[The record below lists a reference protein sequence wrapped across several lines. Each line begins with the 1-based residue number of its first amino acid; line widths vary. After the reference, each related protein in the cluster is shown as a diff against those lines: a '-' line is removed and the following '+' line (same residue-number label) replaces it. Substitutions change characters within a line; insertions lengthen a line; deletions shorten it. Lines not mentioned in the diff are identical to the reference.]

1 MLKKKEAYYQ
11 SFLNSIF
18 VDVSDNFE
26 YTYTPSYET
35 GHGLADI
42 VITTQSKYAVILEL
56 KHAQSKD
63 DLVKAADN
71 GLKQIFD
78 KKYADGLFE
87 KRFKLESIVCAG
99 LSFFGKECYL
109 SMKLVKRFDI

>member
-1 MLKKKEAYYQ
+1 M
-11 SFLNSIF
+11 
-18 VDVSDNFE
+18 DVSDNFE

-87 KRFKLESIVCAG
+87 KG
-99 LSFFGKECYL
+99 LSLNQL
-109 SMKLVKRFDI
+109 SVQA